1 MAYSNSNEKHS
12 ATRFADLGVL
22 PKRML
27 APIEGY
33 DKSPLVTLE
42 EAVKPLIKIVPKVE
56 RNVFIVK
63 QNCQE
68 PEDDLTTDESA

>member
-1 MAYSNSNEKHS
+1 
-12 ATRFADLGVL
+12 
-22 PKRML
+22 ML